1 MTTLE
6 NSYCVPNNSQ
16 WEELIGYAP
25 DRDTVI
31 CAVYDA
37 EMGILDANADEVK
50 CLTEIPVSRFQDLLH
65 DRIVGWRL
73 EEVGFVKSNNSHR
86 LQVSDYS
93 VDWVWSY
100 NFAMVTGPRG
110 FSDFKGIT
118 TFTDLLTLIRMLTP
132 NTNKP

>member
-37 EMGILDANADEVK
+37 EMGILDANANEVEY
-50 CLTEIPVSRFQDLLH
+50 LTEIPVSRFQDLLH
-65 DRIVGWRL
+65 DRIVPWRL
-73 EEVGFVKSNNSHR
+73 EEVGFVDPFKTTRRRMLTEFHII
-86 LQVSDYS
+86 D
-93 VDWVWSY
+93 VDEQNVVRIDGGY
-100 NFAMVTGPRG
+100 TY
-110 FSDFKGIT
+110 IT
-118 TFTDLLTLIRMLTP
+118 TFTDLITLIRMLTP
-132 NTNKP
+132 PTEKT